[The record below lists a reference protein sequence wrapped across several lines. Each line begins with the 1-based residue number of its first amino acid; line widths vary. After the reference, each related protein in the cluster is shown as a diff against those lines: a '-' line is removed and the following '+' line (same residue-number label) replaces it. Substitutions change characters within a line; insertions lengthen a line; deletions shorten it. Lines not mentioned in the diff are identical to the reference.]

1 MLCIMILFL
10 SAASNLFKYWVH
22 FNCCAYIEGHGQSS
36 TTLGKDAWKP
46 SIELKMRMTKMT
58 KTRIEMT
65 IRE

>member
-1 MLCIMILFL
+1 M
-10 SAASNLFKYWVH
+10 
-22 FNCCAYIEGHGQSS
+22 EGHGQSS